1 MGDDYAVRLFH
12 YHVTAARN
20 CYKDEKKT
28 FSVRGNIK
36 KKVKECRALCQS
48 QSSTSVETNSSQLDG
63 TSDCDFENA
72 WRDKAKTPC

>member
-1 MGDDYAVRLFH
+1 MPSAFSITMSLRRGI
-12 YHVTAARN
+12 VT
-20 CYKDEKKT
+20 KKT

-72 WRDKAKTPC
+72 RRDKAKTPC

>member
-1 MGDDYAVRLFH
+1 MPSAFSITMSLRRGI
-12 YHVTAARN
+12 VT
-20 CYKDEKKT
+20 KKT

>member
-1 MGDDYAVRLFH
+1 MPSAFSITMSLRRGI
-12 YHVTAARN
+12 VT
-20 CYKDEKKT
+20 KMKKKN

-72 WRDKAKTPC
+72 RRDKAKTPC

>member
-36 KKVKECRALCQS
+36 KKS
-48 QSSTSVETNSSQLDG
+48 QRMSGFVPESIIDIGGNKQLP
-63 TSDCDFENA
+63 T
-72 WRDKAKTPC
+72 RRHV